1 MAAFVA
7 NKIRGSRISAV
18 PDADNHGAEQADIDS
33 SSWTE
38 FLSRLQRYVGA
49 RVEPGARDDVV
60 GDILLRIVQHQEKVV
75 AARNPMAWVTRVAAN
90 AVIDHTR
97 RRASEH
103 RAMAAYAIESDEID
117 IGVSTENSP
126 SNEIAKCIAP
136 LIESLPKPYREAL
149 RLVEIDGL
157 SRKEAAERLG
167 LSLSGMKSRIQR
179 GRTKLK
185 QSILGCCAIQVDRRG
200 EILAYRPRLSGLAA
214 KCHCTTESPGTR

>member
-1 MAAFVA
+1 M
-7 NKIRGSRISAV
+7 
-18 PDADNHGAEQADIDS
+18 PDADNRGAEQTDIDS

-38 FLSRLQRYVGA
+38 FLARLQRYVGA

-90 AVIDHTR
+90 AVIDHIR

-117 IGVSTENSP
+117 IGVSTDNSP
-126 SNEIAKCIAP
+126 SKEIATCVAP

-149 RLVEIDGL
+149 KLVEIGGL

-167 LSLSGMKSRIQR
+167 LSLSGMKSRVQR
-179 GRTKLK
+179 GRAKLK

-200 EILAYRPRLSGLAA
+200 EILAYRPRLSGFAA
-214 KCHCTTESPGTR
+214 KCRCTAESPGTR